1 MSPRANPFLMALL
14 LVGGAS
20 LPALAPARSDSAP
33 AAAWIARD
41 AAVEAALPVEA
52 WGPVPSREVAARNI
66 DVLLPASYASEPGRR
81 YPVLYMHDGQNLF
94 DPGLSSMGV
103 DWDVDGAVA
112 RLTAAGE
119 LREVIVVGV
128 WNTPERTL
136 EYAPA
141 KALPAGPVNTG
152 VPGRAPI
159 DLAQVKSD
167 AYLRFLVEE
176 LKPAIDARYRTLP
189 GPADTVV
196 MGSSMGGL
204 ISLYAVAEYPQV
216 FGAAGA
222 VSTHWPAADGAM
234 VEWLGRHLPDPATHR
249 LYFDYGTATLDAG
262 YAPYQEAMDV
272 LLRQAGYRA
281 GENWRTLRF
290 EGAEHNEAAWKA
302 RVDEPLRFLLGP
314 PAP

>member
-1 MSPRANPFLMALL
+1 
-14 LVGGAS
+14 
-20 LPALAPARSDSAP
+20 
-33 AAAWIARD
+33 
-41 AAVEAALPVEA
+41 
-52 WGPVPSREVAARNI
+52 
-66 DVLLPASYASEPGRR
+66 
-81 YPVLYMHDGQNLF
+81 
-94 DPGLSSMGV
+94 
-103 DWDVDGAVA
+103 
-112 RLTAAGE
+112 
-119 LREVIVVGV
+119 
-128 WNTPERTL
+128 
-136 EYAPA
+136 
-141 KALPAGPVNTG
+141 
-152 VPGRAPI
+152 
-159 DLAQVKSD
+159 VKSD
-167 AYLRFLVEE
+167 AYLRFLVDE

-272 LLRQAGYRA
+272 LLRQAGYRE

-314 PAP
+314 PGP